1 MRQVWMTMICRSNM
15 TGFELLMS
23 CVGMILCALIFLAC
37 CIVAWGIFKWL
48 MSQDE
53 GEQVG
58 FDNSEYDW
66 GHDVNYRQED
76 EE

>member
-1 MRQVWMTMICRSNM
+1 MTMICRSNM

-53 GEQVG
+53 QYM
-58 FDNSEYDW
+58 DNSEYEF
-66 GHDVNYRQED
+66 GHDVDYRQED
-76 EE
+76 EK

>member
-1 MRQVWMTMICRSNM
+1 M
-15 TGFELLMS
+15 TGFEFVMS

-37 CIVAWGIFKWL
+37 CIVVWGIFKW
-48 MSQDE
+48 MISQDE
-53 GEQVG
+53 EDQVE
-58 FDNSEYDW
+58 FDNSEFDY

>member
-1 MRQVWMTMICRSNM
+1 
-15 TGFELLMS
+15 
-23 CVGMILCALIFLAC
+23 MILCALIFLAC

-53 GEQVG
+53 GEQVE

-66 GHDVNYRQED
+66 GHDVNYRQE
-76 EE
+76 EEE

>member
-1 MRQVWMTMICRSNM
+1 M

-23 CVGMILCALIFLAC
+23 CVGMIFCALIFLYC
-37 CIVAWGIFKWL
+37 CIVFWHICKWII
-48 MSQDE
+48 SQKE
-53 GEQVG
+53 EEQVG